1 MFSLRPLGPIFQQKL
16 RSCERHNH
24 WLKDIDDLY
33 YTKPAPPEEQLANR
47 GIMGVTG
54 MANFSSCPTAPP
66 GPPPD
71 SNLII
76 TMLQQ
81 IINQQ
86 NEATQ
91 ICG

>member
-1 MFSLRPLGPIFQQKL
+1 M
-16 RSCERHNH
+16 
-24 WLKDIDDLY
+24 KDIDDVY
-33 YTKPAPPEEQLANR
+33 YTKPAPPEEQLVNR
-47 GIMGVTG
+47 GITGVPV
-54 MANFSSCPTAPP
+54 MANSSSCPTAPP

-81 IINQQ
+81 IIDQQ